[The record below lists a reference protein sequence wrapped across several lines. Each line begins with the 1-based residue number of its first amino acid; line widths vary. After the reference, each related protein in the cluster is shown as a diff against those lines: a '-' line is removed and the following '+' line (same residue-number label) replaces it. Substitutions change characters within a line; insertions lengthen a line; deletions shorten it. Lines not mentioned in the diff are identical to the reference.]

1 MSQSQSVGVLF
12 ICMGNICRSPT
23 AHAVFRKLVEQA
35 GLVNKIRIDSA
46 GTHAYH
52 IGNPPDPRSM
62 ETAASRNIAM
72 ADLRARKVAFSD
84 FYEFDYL
91 LVMDDHNYQLV
102 IELGPREEHHRV
114 SYLLDFAPEV
124 GRKDVP
130 DPYYGG
136 PQGFEQVFDMVE
148 TACANLLSTIRQ
160 KQGW

>member
-1 MSQSQSVGVLF
+1 MEQAKQVGVLF

-23 AHAVFRKLVEQA
+23 AHAVFRKQVNQA
-35 GLVNKIRIDSA
+35 GLADKINIDSA

-52 IGNPPDPRSM
+52 IGNPPDSRSVA
-62 ETAASRNIAM
+62 TAAKRDIVM
-72 ADLRARKVAFSD
+72 ADLRARKVEFSD

-91 LVMDDHNYQLV
+91 LVMDDHNHQLV
-102 IELGPREEHHRV
+102 TELGPREEQHRV

-136 PQGFEQVFDMVE
+136 PHGFEQVFDMVE
-148 TACANLLSTIRQ
+148 IACANLLAHIRQ
-160 KQGW
+160 QQGW